1 MRVSGRRDG
10 DPPVGGSLVLV
21 GTPIG
26 NLGDLSP
33 RAVEALASAD
43 LVCCEDTRRT
53 GRLLEHAGVDGARL
67 RRVDEHAEA
76 EACAQV
82 CELLGAGATVAMV
95 TDAGM
100 PALTD
105 PGGRLVAAAA
115 AAGHTVTVVPGP
127 SAGLSALAVSG
138 LAATRFCFEGFLP
151 RKGRARAERLALI
164 AGERRTTILY
174 ESPRRLQACLE
185 DLAGACGPIRRAVVA
200 RELTKLHEEVVRGS
214 LAELCEWSEEPVRGE
229 VVIVIEGAAGAGHEA
244 TDEQL
249 LAAAEALVS
258 DGVSRR
264 DAAASTAA
272 AHGVS
277 RRRVYNL
284 VVDSRGSPSE

>member
-1 MRVSGRRDG
+1 MS
-10 DPPVGGSLVLV
+10 GSLILV

-26 NLGDLSP
+26 NLGDLSG

-53 GRLLEHAGVDGARL
+53 GRLLAHAGVSGARL
-67 RRVDEHAEA
+67 RRVDEHTEA
-76 EACAQV
+76 EACDAV
-82 CELLGAGATVAMV
+82 CELLTAGATVAVV

-105 PGGRLVAAAA
+105 PGVRLVAAAA

-127 SAGLSALAVSG
+127 SAGLAALAVSG
-138 LAATRFCFEGFLP
+138 LPTTRFCFEGFLP
-151 RKGRARAERLALI
+151 RKGRARAVRLEQI
-164 AGERRTTILY
+164 ATERRTTVLY
-174 ESPRRLQACLE
+174 ESPHRLRSCLA
-185 DLAGACGPIRRAVVA
+185 DLAEACGPLRRAVVA

-214 LAELCEWSEEPVRGE
+214 LAELCEWSEGPVKGE
-229 VVIVIEGAAGAGHEA
+229 VVVVIEGAPESATEA
-244 TDEQL
+244 TDDQL
-249 LAAAEALVS
+249 RAAVEALVADS
-258 DGVSRR
+258 VSRR

-272 AHGVS
+272 AYGVS

-284 VVDSRGSPSE
+284 VTEGKN

>member
-1 MRVSGRRDG
+1 
-10 DPPVGGSLVLV
+10 LVLV

-26 NLGDLSP
+26 NLGDLSA

-53 GRLLEHAGVDGARL
+53 GRLLDHAGVSGARL
-67 RRVDEHAEA
+67 RRVDEHTEA
-76 EACAQV
+76 GACSEV
-82 CELLGAGATVAMV
+82 CDLLAAGATVAMV

-105 PGGRLVAAAA
+105 PGARLVTAAA

-127 SAGLSALAVSG
+127 SAGLAALAVSG
-138 LAATRFCFEGFLP
+138 LSATRFCFEGFLP
-151 RKGRARAERLALI
+151 RKGTARAERLELI

-174 ESPRRLQACLE
+174 ESPRRLQACLK
-185 DLAGACGPIRRAVVA
+185 DLAEACGLQRRAVVA
-200 RELTKLHEEVVRGS
+200 RELTKLYEEVVRGS
-214 LAELCEWSEEPVRGE
+214 LAELCEWAEGPVKGE
-229 VVIVIEGAAGAGHEA
+229 VVIVIEGAAEAGTA
-244 TDEQL
+244 PTDDQL
-249 LAAAEALVS
+249 RAAAEILVS
-258 DGVSRR
+258 GGASRR

-284 VVDSRGSPSE
+284 VVGSQRPSG